1 MAGGAWFAHFRA
13 PVLISPFQN
22 HLRNGL
28 RRAIVTWGGTKPAG
42 IDPWMTTLVADG
54 KYGARLNQSSRR
66 YRTASCESETAVYS
80 MNQTSPLNPSPVPA
94 ASLDE

>member
-42 IDPWMTTLVADG
+42 IEPWMTTLSSRLVSS
-54 KYGARLNQSSRR
+54 GAGLNQSCK
-66 YRTASCESETAVYS
+66 TIPNSE
-80 MNQTSPLNPSPVPA
+80 L
-94 ASLDE
+94 

>member
-42 IDPWMTTLVADG
+42 IDPWMTTLGSDW
-54 KYGARLNQSSRR
+54 
-66 YRTASCESETAVYS
+66 
-80 MNQTSPLNPSPVPA
+80 
-94 ASLDE
+94 

>member
-42 IDPWMTTLVADG
+42 IEPWMTTLSSRLVSS
-54 KYGARLNQSSRR
+54 GARLNQPCK
-66 YRTASCESETAVYS
+66 TIPNSE
-80 MNQTSPLNPSPVPA
+80 L
-94 ASLDE
+94 

>member
-42 IDPWMTTLVADG
+42 IDPW
-54 KYGARLNQSSRR
+54 
-66 YRTASCESETAVYS
+66 E
-80 MNQTSPLNPSPVPA
+80 PSPTESFAGPPRRR
-94 ASLDE
+94 

>member
-28 RRAIVTWGGTKPAG
+28 RSSDRDVGRNEAG
-42 IDPWMTTLVADG
+42 RHRSVDDHACSRLVSS
-54 KYGARLNQSSRR
+54 GARLNQSCKTIPNR
-66 YRTASCESETAVYS
+66 E
-80 MNQTSPLNPSPVPA
+80 L
-94 ASLDE
+94 

>member
-28 RRAIVTWGGTKPAG
+28 RRAIVTWEERSPSG
-42 IDPWMTTLVADG
+42 IDPW
-54 KYGARLNQSSRR
+54 
-66 YRTASCESETAVYS
+66 EP
-80 MNQTSPLNPSPVPA
+80 SPLNPSPVPA

>member
-1 MAGGAWFAHFRA
+1 MAGSAWFAHFRA

-42 IDPWMTTLVADG
+42 IEPWMTTLSS
-54 KYGARLNQSSRR
+54 RLNQHDTKQR
-66 YRTASCESETAVYS
+66 AVNLRPPMDS
-80 MNQTSPLNPSPVPA
+80 MNLSSPPLNPSPVPA